1 MLQLVLSPVNL
12 FLNDNYQVGNW
23 VCVFVC
29 VYCGI
34 CYDLKMDFFF
44 FNRNILL
51 YTYKF
56 TRAYES

>member
-29 VYCGI
+29 VCI
-34 CYDLKMDFFF
+34 VEFVMILKWIFFLIGTF
-44 FNRNILL
+44 LL

-56 TRAYES
+56 TTAYES

>member
-44 FNRNILL
+44 NRNFLVVHIQV
-51 YTYKF
+51 Y
-56 TRAYES
+56 